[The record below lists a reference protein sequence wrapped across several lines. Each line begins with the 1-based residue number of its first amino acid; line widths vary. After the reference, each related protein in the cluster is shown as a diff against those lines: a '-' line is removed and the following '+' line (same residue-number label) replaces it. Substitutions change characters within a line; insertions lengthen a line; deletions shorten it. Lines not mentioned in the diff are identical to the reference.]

1 MSLAVSDAAAVQ
13 FFGWKLLLS
22 WMKEH
27 PKTGNEWDFLK
38 AWLVE
43 LLDKP
48 WDQCDVFVR
57 NKAAEAVVVVAKADW
72 PGAWPQLTQVL
83 LGEQT
88 LSRSLCGLQVWS
100 QLAESLP
107 EVSVKQR
114 RQISN
119 GLVSLLEEPKE
130 APHFVVKLQAALQS
144 FGGDER
150 VLREVL
156 NLCGALP
163 HAVPMR
169 LLLKNQFDK
178 IVQVGLQSKLGELAL
193 TALAE
198 WVQQLRSSKDGAA
211 MHDLCRLLDMLLRL
225 VEKCSFQEDAETYR
239 SHQQICRLLSELCSS
254 QSLPGMPKNEL
265 SRIWKALLQLL
276 RYPSGSLQ
284 VDAIQGMLALA
295 RQGST
300 SLSLE
305 ELVKVLY
312 VLGMKPVKAFSKERS
327 SFLSHCL
334 GTDFDTWYRCLSMSG
349 SFEMLDIDLAGRQM
363 QSQWLCAVKNHSREL
378 LIELCGPE
386 SFAHLVQVAGGLLA
400 RSLAADA
407 SGGWLE
413 ECDSAMW
420 LVEGVALGLL
430 KGSQASSVASAMQSF
445 LQQVCVRADVPPAI
459 EYRRLE
465 FLSTCSPFYVH
476 WDDATLQGVL
486 SRIFD
491 HVRNPW
497 PQTDG
502 MKLEPRA
509 LDTLVSMC
517 KAKALTQHLE
527 QLHNACRE
535 LSPLVSPAG
544 RSRLLEAMATTVACS
559 ELERGKKL
567 EIMRG
572 SERFLF

>member
-1 MSLAVSDAAAVQ
+1 MSLALSDAPAVQ
-13 FFGWKLLLS
+13 FFGWKVLLR
-22 WMKEH
+22 WIEEH
-27 PKTGNEWDFLK
+27 PKTGPQWNFLK
-38 AWLVE
+38 TWLIE

-48 WDQCDVFVR
+48 WEHCDVFVR
-57 NKAAEAVVVVAKADW
+57 NKAAEAVVLVAKADW
-72 PGAWPQLTQVL
+72 PGAWLELTEL
-83 LGEQT
+83 LFKEQT
-88 LSRSLCGLQVWS
+88 LSRSLFALQVWS

-107 EVSVKQR
+107 EVSAARR

-119 GLVSLLEEPKE
+119 GLVSHFEEPRE
-130 APHFVVKLQAALQS
+130 APQFVVKLQAALQS
-144 FGGDER
+144 FGGDAR

-156 NLCGALP
+156 NLCRALP

-198 WVQQLRSSKDGAA
+198 WVQQLRSIKDLPAT
-211 MHDLCRLLDMLLRL
+211 HDLCRLLDMVIRL
-225 VEKCSFQEDAETYR
+225 VEKCIFQEDAETYR
-239 SHQQICRLLSELCSS
+239 SHQQICRLLSELCSL
-254 QSLPGMPKNEL
+254 QSLPRMPNEL

-284 VDAIQGMLALA
+284 VDALQGMLALA

-300 SLSLE
+300 ALGLE

-334 GTDFDTWYRCLSMSG
+334 GISDFHEWYRRLSMSG

-386 SFAHLVQVAGGLLA
+386 GFVHLIGVAGALLA
-400 RSLAADA
+400 RSLAADS

-420 LVEGVALGLL
+420 LVEGVALGVL
-430 KGSQASSVASAMQSF
+430 KRAEQASKVADAMLSF
-445 LQQVCVRADVPPAI
+445 LQQVCVRADVHPAI

-465 FLSTCSPFYVH
+465 FLSTCSPFYIH
-476 WDDATLQGVL
+476 WNDATLQDVL
-486 SRIFD
+486 SRIFG

-497 PQTDG
+497 PATDG
-502 MKLEPRA
+502 VKLEA
-509 LDTLVSMC
+509 
-517 KAKALTQHLE
+517 
-527 QLHNACRE
+527 
-535 LSPLVSPAG
+535 PLGEVKDS
-544 RSRLLEAMATTVACS
+544 
-559 ELERGKKL
+559 
-567 EIMRG
+567 
-572 SERFLF
+572 